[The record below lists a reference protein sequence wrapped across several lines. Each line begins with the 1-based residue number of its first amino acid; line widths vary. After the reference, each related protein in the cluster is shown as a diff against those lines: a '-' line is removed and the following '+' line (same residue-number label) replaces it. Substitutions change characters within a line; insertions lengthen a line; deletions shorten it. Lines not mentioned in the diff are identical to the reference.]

1 MERIRGFLFG
11 GGRNAITDDNKVAPA
26 DTNNRD
32 EERGISEKEMQ
43 VESANNKPSKSS
55 AEEVADDVD
64 SLFKS
69 SSDDDDGRESSQASG
84 GKKKKS
90 GIGKK
95 VEDRPPVAV
104 VVAKSKKAAAA
115 KSDKAKGSSSYGK
128 PYMCRLCNLPV
139 KGHKCP
145 HKSRPGRK
153 RKTTAEDESTTPKSK
168 RSRAVESL
176 SDASSNYDSPSSA
189 HSGSGLLLLQG
200 AAMSVLEEGARQPGS
215 DNNTKLELV
224 NDPRDDSSWVDDA
237 QEEKER
243 DDHSDRIEQA
253 SFISVTKKAASS
265 ASTKVGRRST
275 YSCAL
280 CGLPLKGHVCPYRK
294 NSTANKRKYGTSTD
308 DTDHGER
315 LSVLTAAAGYSE
327 ETEEE
332 AWTEIMAPAHILQDE
347 IHSYIVRQTRE
358 QQSRDGG
365 GGGGSNHRRRAG
377 MTDNEKTFLQSW
389 SDEAYSQFVD
399 QNELIAENLDL
410 SDARKKM
417 AKKVSKE
424 RGKSCASIDDGFA
437 ECMALCL
444 CAYAYW

>member
-11 GGRNAITDDNKVAPA
+11 GGRNAITDDKKGAA
-26 DTNNRD
+26 EDTNNRD
-32 EERGISEKEMQ
+32 EERGISEKMQ
-43 VESANNKPSKSS
+43 ESAKKPSKSS

-64 SLFKS
+64 SHFSS

-84 GKKKKS
+84 GKKKKKS
-90 GIGKK
+90 SIGKK

-104 VVAKSKKAAAA
+104 VVAKSKKAADRRS
-115 KSDKAKGSSSYGK
+115 SDGK
-128 PYMCRLCNLPV
+128 TYMCRLCNVPV

-153 RKTTAEDESTTPKSK
+153 GKTTAEDESTTPKNK
-168 RSRAVESL
+168 RSRTAKSP
-176 SDASSNYDSPSSA
+176 SDASSSYDSPSSA
-189 HSGSGLLLLQG
+189 HSDLLLLQG
-200 AAMSVLEEGARQPGS
+200 AAMSVLEGGARQS
-215 DNNTKLELV
+215 ESHSNTELKLV
-224 NDPRDDSSWVDDA
+224 KDQSDDSSWVDDGK
-237 QEEKER
+237 EGKER
-243 DDHSDRIEQA
+243 DDHSDMMEQA

-265 ASTKVGRRST
+265 APTKVGRRRST

-294 NSTANKRKYGTSTD
+294 NSTINKRKYATSTD

-327 ETEEE
+327 ETGEE

-347 IHSYIVRQTRE
+347 IHSYIVRQTTE
-358 QQSRDGG
+358 QHSRGG
-365 GGGGSNHRRRAG
+365 GGGGSNHRRRTG

-389 SDEAYSQFVD
+389 SDEAYSQLLD

-410 SDARKKM
+410 SDARKKI
-417 AKKVSKE
+417 AKRVSKE
-424 RGKSCASIDDGFA
+424 RGKSMCF
-437 ECMALCL
+437 
-444 CAYAYW
+444 YR